1 MKSRKYRMR
10 VVRGAFED
18 KSMLDQLGAKTIEKF
33 ERDEWESIDE
43 LVVNLEQIKELQ
55 KNIVHHFDDKSVPWY
70 MDGDGI
76 EDKDNV
82 IVAFGADDGEG
93 GRIFQFRREDREAT
107 SEVVQYGISKGIPAE
122 QMDFMD
128 VKF

>member
-1 MKSRKYRMR
+1 MEQKYRMR

-18 KSMLDQLGAKTIEKF
+18 KSMLDRLEAKTIEKF

-43 LVVNLEQIKELQ
+43 LVVTLDQVRELQ
-55 KNIVHHFDDKSVPWY
+55 RNMVHHFDDKFVPWY
-70 MDGDGI
+70 MDG
-76 EDKDNV
+76 EDLKDKHNI

-93 GRIFQFRREDREAT
+93 GKIFQFKRGDKIVT
-107 SEVVQYGISKGIPAE
+107 NEVVQYGINKGIPAE
-122 QMDFMD
+122 EMDFMD